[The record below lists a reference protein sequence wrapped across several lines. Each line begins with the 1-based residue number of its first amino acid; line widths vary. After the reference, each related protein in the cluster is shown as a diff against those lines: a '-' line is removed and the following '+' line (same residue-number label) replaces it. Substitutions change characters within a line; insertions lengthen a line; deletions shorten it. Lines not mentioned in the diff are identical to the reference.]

1 MVWIGTIR
9 TLNNPYLRAVKGST
23 GGLRGASGTTGN
35 LADSKLYQ
43 NFALATA
50 SDEEVKD
57 AARYRD
63 WAEANRSWK
72 QWLEGPGGWL
82 GMPGK
87 LYGSLTMGY

>member
-1 MVWIGTIR
+1 
-9 TLNNPYLRAVKGST
+9 LNNPYLRADKGST

-72 QWLEGPGGWL
+72 QRLEGPGGWL